1 VCCAFINF
9 PSANFEVPENS
20 LALPLGTCAGSSEAF
35 PDSRRKEGIR
45 MERNEFKR
53 EILVN

>member
-9 PSANFEVPENS
+9 PSANFEVSENS
-20 LALPLGTCAGSSEAF
+20 LALPLGTCEGSSEAF